1 MKFWNFFF
9 VALICCLA
17 FIPSVYAQEAT
28 ETEVEVPQTNEE
40 DDQEFEAFKIEE
52 PEEEEE
58 TQTDEGYDELE
69 EVPIKISTLPI
80 HPLTDIPEPASDIE
94 VTYKFVDGEESFPI
108 GEGINVLIHL
118 RNNGNNLYNITNAMG
133 SLNSASNFGIYYQN
147 FTEKNFNT
155 TLYPNYELTLHYVYG
170 IYNLMD
176 PKDYQMALTLFY
188 ETESDN
194 YATTF
199 FNQTVTVV
207 DRSSIFDIETIGM
220 IASFVAIIVGS
231 IYLFTNSASSKK

>member
-1 MKFWNFFF
+1 MSSLKW
-9 VALICCLA
+9 ATLIRA
-17 FIPSVYAQEAT
+17 PSVYAQEAT

-94 VTYKFVDGEESFPI
+94 VTYKFVDGEECTLFLWPSDPLAFPI

-147 FTEKNFNT
+147 VFLSPAASDVPSSLRRTS
-155 TLYPNYELTLHYVYG
+155 TLP
-170 IYNLMD
+170 
-176 PKDYQMALTLFY
+176 
-188 ETESDN
+188 
-194 YATTF
+194 
-199 FNQTVTVV
+199 
-207 DRSSIFDIETIGM
+207 SIPTM
-220 IASFVAIIVGS
+220 SW
-231 IYLFTNSASSKK
+231 LFTTSMVSTTSWIPRTTRWLWPSSTRLRYDPRSWNDP